1 MAYITVAEL
10 NVAMG
15 PQMVLQMFDDMQT
28 GAVYEPS
35 VDAVVARASAMV
47 DSWIAPVYAG
57 TLPMTFASESQ
68 VPGMILELAVQY
80 AVAIAYERHPD
91 YANAIASSPNKDRF
105 ARADALGK
113 QLQAAIRR
121 IPDLINNPPANVG
134 GVSLTVG
141 TNVTLPNPAY
151 LPYGCT
157 GNGDF

>member
-15 PQMVLQMFDDMQT
+15 PQMVLQMFDDQAT
-28 GAVYEPS
+28 NTVYEPS
-35 VDAVVARASAMV
+35 VDAVVARASALV
-47 DSWIAPVYAG
+47 DSWIAPVYTG
-57 TLPMTFASESQ
+57 TFPMTFASESV

-105 ARADALGK
+105 ARADALGL

-121 IPDLINNPPANVG
+121 IPDMPGQLKPV
-134 GVSLTVG
+134 
-141 TNVTLPNPAY
+141 NVTGAILYDDGRRVIADNPD
-151 LPYGCT
+151 GT
-157 GNGDF
+157 TNSGDF